1 MYGDGRIAP
10 IREQLASDYPDLDL
24 REIPTQEKADIL
36 ISAMG
41 VSLKDLD
48 KTMAENPQVL
58 RTIAGHSFETVTDV
72 IMIGSGAQVTLVG
85 GDTNVDRIV
94 NGTSVQIKTPYRA
107 GTKLEKGIVSYKCHK
122 THGAKSEREGEDY
135 YELAEEY
142 PDIVLGLISL
152 SPFRVLVLKNS
163 EVPRHQKFSRRL
175 LSPFRIPFT
184 NHKSLNAFDR
194 IGVEIGQKP
203 TEHIT
208 QKGPP
213 LLPKTGQ
220 RIAELF
226 RLNQPISDGIIL
238 DTIFAEENF
247 RIWDMSIRGFIRET
261 IFDAQVRD
269 HGGRVWET
277 SAFTKRRS
285 DKADGVLVKKTDGVE
300 AFYQM
305 KGVSVN
311 NCRFDEGIVGT
322 EAQLTRGRVNDHETQ
337 SRMYLKSTPP
347 WDTGLQADFECL
359 ILALEPPIVDML
371 RGFKQNRR
379 EDRWEFYAIPTDR
392 LQSHANFPHRVKPLQ
407 RFHIDEIQR
416 FRVDGDWYAQWSD
429 TLAGGKTD

>member
-10 IREQLASDYPDLDL
+10 IREQLASDYPGLDL

-58 RTIAGHSFETVTDV
+58 RTIAGHTFETVTDV
-72 IMIGSGAQVTLVG
+72 IMIGLGAQVTLVG

-175 LSPFRIPFT
+175 LSPFKIPFT

-226 RLNQPISDGIIL
+226 GLNQPISDGIIL

-247 RIWDMSIRGFIRET
+247 RIWDMSIRGFIREK
-261 IFDAQVRD
+261 IFDA
-269 HGGRVWET
+269 
-277 SAFTKRRS
+277 
-285 DKADGVLVKKTDGVE
+285 
-300 AFYQM
+300 
-305 KGVSVN
+305 
-311 NCRFDEGIVGT
+311 
-322 EAQLTRGRVNDHETQ
+322 
-337 SRMYLKSTPP
+337 
-347 WDTGLQADFECL
+347 
-359 ILALEPPIVDML
+359 
-371 RGFKQNRR
+371 
-379 EDRWEFYAIPTDR
+379 
-392 LQSHANFPHRVKPLQ
+392 
-407 RFHIDEIQR
+407 
-416 FRVDGDWYAQWSD
+416 
-429 TLAGGKTD
+429 